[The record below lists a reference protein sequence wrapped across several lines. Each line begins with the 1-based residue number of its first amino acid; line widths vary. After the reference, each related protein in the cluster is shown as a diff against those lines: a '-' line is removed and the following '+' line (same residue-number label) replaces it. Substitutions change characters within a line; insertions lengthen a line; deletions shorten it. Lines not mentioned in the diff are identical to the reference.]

1 MVRHSRARI
10 EHKVDESIFYQRPG
24 KQGDKWFCHLC
35 SGGGQGSKKA
45 NLRKHKKTPAH
56 LAALRN
62 RDQPNLQS
70 GPSTPL
76 PQTDNM
82 IWITAHNQSPNGA
95 ESVSTSAS
103 DHLHKDLA
111 FIDEDSA
118 FGGYVSDK
126 DSNYSLPSSH
136 SGESVGW
143 DGLIPGNHPEI
154 PCELPVANNL
164 QGQDNAG
171 NSQSHTQSWDWWP
184 FKSKEYMI
192 GSMII
197 GHTRTIIS
205 RLLYNH
211 IRMMFN
217 LAGTELPYWPPIC
230 LWHTEFTNG
239 CHIFKLSQS
248 AKWLKELGPDTRA
261 QMARHM
267 GHDYYLHELVQL
279 QSDLIVVPQFF
290 YEFEGELYA
299 CCVTPTIDINEERG
313 GLKFII
319 PKDLSFTAPQIKSI
333 KVANFYV
340 KYPLME
346 SPDGTLISTLC
357 DNRIYEIKECNDTR
371 VRTMPNPWR
380 AKAGN
385 RVIQHLPISL
395 YSNDTSGNLSKKW
408 NKHISYYFNLAG
420 LPPKLTNQHFH
431 CHFLCTSNSAGTL
444 ELAEGIVDDIME
456 LIEHGCPAY
465 DSGLGKEVL
474 VITSLLCFLADT
486 PMHSEI
492 TSTVMPNNAR
502 NPCRVC
508 DLGVTRAAQKRSMA
522 YLQFFLQVSANGV
535 WIKNGIRSWV
545 LIIAN
550 CYQLWEVSKRLRTK
564 TLVTKLGGELGI
576 KDSINKQIYLHV
588 YDIQAKGANATAAN
602 RLFTERIENLDETNQ
617 LRLFNSFF

>member
-1 MVRHSRARI
+1 
-10 EHKVDESIFYQRPG
+10 
-24 KQGDKWFCHLC
+24 
-35 SGGGQGSKKA
+35 
-45 NLRKHKKTPAH
+45 
-56 LAALRN
+56 
-62 RDQPNLQS
+62 
-70 GPSTPL
+70 
-76 PQTDNM
+76 
-82 IWITAHNQSPNGA
+82 
-95 ESVSTSAS
+95 
-103 DHLHKDLA
+103 
-111 FIDEDSA
+111 
-118 FGGYVSDK
+118 
-126 DSNYSLPSSH
+126 
-136 SGESVGW
+136 
-143 DGLIPGNHPEI
+143 
-154 PCELPVANNL
+154 
-164 QGQDNAG
+164 
-171 NSQSHTQSWDWWP
+171 
-184 FKSKEYMI
+184 
-192 GSMII
+192 
-197 GHTRTIIS
+197 
-205 RLLYNH
+205 
-211 IRMMFN
+211 MFN
-217 LAGTELPYWPPIC
+217 LARTELPYWSTVRRVKKNIQKLVGLEVLGHRSVFGTPVHTLSLRRLLSLELSNPIVEP
-230 LWHTEFTNG
+230 HIQYYPEFTNG
-239 CHIFKLSQS
+239 RHIFKLSQS

-261 QMARHM
+261 QMIRHM

-299 CCVTPTIDINEERG
+299 RCVTPTINIDEERG

-319 PKDLSFTAPQIKSI
+319 PKDLSFTAPQMKSI

-340 KYPLME
+340 EYPLME

-385 RVIQHLPISL
+385 RVIRHLPISL
-395 YSNDTSGNLSKKW
+395 YSNDTSSNLSKKW

-474 VITSLLCFLADT
+474 VTTSLLCFLADT
-486 PMHSEI
+486 PMHAEI

-502 NPCRVC
+502 NPCRAR
-508 DLGVTRAAQKRSMA
+508 DLGVKRAAQKRSMA

-545 LIIAN
+545 SIIAN
-550 CYQLWEVSKRLRTK
+550 CYQLWEVSKGLRTK

-576 KDSINKQIYLHV
+576 KDSINKQIYSHV
-588 YDIQAKGANATAAN
+588 YDIRAKGANATAAN
-602 RLFTERIENLDETNQ
+602 RSFTERIENLDETNQ
-617 LRLFNSFF
+617 PRLFNSFFRVPVTPDNPLPDFNGCTDTPVEVLHVFLLGVVKYLVLDLMGRMKPTQLAIIEGRYRAFNTASLNIPSLSPYYMAKHSSNYVGKEFKVVLQSAPFVLFEFMGEDD